1 MRTKR
6 YFTIYFNDLSN
17 EKQMEILESLKNELK
32 DITTKEEVL
41 ELVGSDP
48 FDIDRPNV
56 DAFEDVLLRVDE
68 QAERSWCEMEF
79 VIDLTKKGFK

>member
-17 EKQMEILESLKNELK
+17 EKQMDILESLKNGFKETL
-32 DITTKEEVL
+32 TKEEVL
-41 ELVGSDP
+41 ELCGSDP
-48 FDIDRPNV
+48 FDIDRPNT
-56 DAFEDVLLRVDE
+56 DTMEDVLLRVDE

-79 VIDLTKKGFK
+79 VIDLTKKGQR